1 MDDKIRMLLK
11 EQPNKGL
18 QMAMKQYGGLCWSI
32 ARNQLQDVGTRED
45 VEDCVSDAFA
55 ALYEAREK
63 LDGQKGTVKS
73 YLAVIAKRKAIDCY
87 HRLIKIQANEE
98 KEPAEVH
105 TGLSEAEFQR
115 IADRAALFEAIK
127 ALGEPDTQIILRRYF
142 LGQSTKE
149 IAAALQLK
157 ENTVDKKVQRG
168 LAKLRI
174 ILEGGKLA

>member
-73 YLAVIAKRKAIDCY
+73 YLAVIASAFR
-87 HRLIKIQANEE
+87 
-98 KEPAEVH
+98 PVPM
-105 TGLSEAEFQR
+105 FF
-115 IADRAALFEAIK
+115 DRN
-127 ALGEPDTQIILRRYF
+127 RY
-142 LGQSTKE
+142 L
-149 IAAALQLK
+149 
-157 ENTVDKKVQRG
+157 
-168 LAKLRI
+168 
-174 ILEGGKLA
+174 GKLHQRFAPTALPPLFCLLCWPTR